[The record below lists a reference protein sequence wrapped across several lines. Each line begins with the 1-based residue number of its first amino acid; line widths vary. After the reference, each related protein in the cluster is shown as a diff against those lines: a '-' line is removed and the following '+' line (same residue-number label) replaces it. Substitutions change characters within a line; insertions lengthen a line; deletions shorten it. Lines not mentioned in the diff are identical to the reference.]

1 MGGQRFLAVIILLGR
16 EEQCFLGVLALH
28 QGDTTTPV
36 VRLLHG
42 LQAQWGPTLGP
53 AWCRWQAWQHQAG
66 YELTAGWLCPVLLS
80 VPVGKSGLRGI
91 KSYLAQE
98 TLISHLAVHRPVKCL
113 AELGSGHLMRGL
125 SPVLPPTAC
134 THPVVVG
141 LILTRA
147 SNRYLV
153 TGYGTC

>member
-1 MGGQRFLAVIILLGR
+1 MAYRHSGDPHLAQPGVDGR
-16 EEQCFLGVLALH
+16 HGSIKLAMNS
-28 QGDTTTPV
+28 Q
-36 VRLLHG
+36 
-42 LQAQWGPTLGP
+42 Q
-53 AWCRWQAWQHQAG
+53 
-66 YELTAGWLCPVLLS
+66 GWLCPVLLS
-80 VPVGKSGLRGI
+80 VPVGKSGLREI

-134 THPVVVG
+134 THPVDVG